1 MGSFFI
7 YCSGRQGWVKNYN
20 MKNYILVLII
30 ALFVSACSTS
40 KQFHQAPS
48 LSFKLPKNA
57 KEIAF
62 EDFFKKYNPRKSKLN
77 TEYFTNL
84 YQIDSF
90 YIGMHPIYKR
100 QIAPDELIRQKKGSE
115 NLNKFSEIHID
126 NTNYESTIKKYKN
139 KREVLIETFDGDWYQ
154 ASFFEFSLIDPA
166 RTQLLVG
173 VLQFPKTEKTK
184 ATVLLDKFLTSIK
197 FEPTDTGKK
206 GL

>member
-1 MGSFFI
+1 
-7 YCSGRQGWVKNYN
+7 
-20 MKNYILVLII
+20 MKNYLSLLFVTVLI
-30 ALFVSACSTS
+30 LSACSTS
-40 KQFHQAPS
+40 KQFQQAPS
-48 LSFKLPKNA
+48 LRFKLPKNA

-62 EDFFKKYNPRKSKLN
+62 DDYIKQYDPGKSKIKP
-77 TEYFTNL
+77 YFAHL

-115 NLNKFSEIHID
+115 HIFKFSETHID

-139 KREVLIETFDGDWYQ
+139 NREVLIGTFDGDWYQ
-154 ASFFEFSLIDPA
+154 ASFFQFSLIDPA

-173 VLQFPKTEKTK
+173 VLQFPKTKK
-184 ATVLLDKFLTSIK
+184 AKASILLDKFYKSIR
-197 FEPTDTGKK
+197 FAPADTGKK